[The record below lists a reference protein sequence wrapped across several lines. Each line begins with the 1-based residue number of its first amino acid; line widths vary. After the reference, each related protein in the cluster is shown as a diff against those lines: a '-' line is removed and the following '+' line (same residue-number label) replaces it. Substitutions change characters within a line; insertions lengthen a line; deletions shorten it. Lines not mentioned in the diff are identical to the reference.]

1 MKDNIIF
8 AFLRLTKFH
17 YHCNGFLVISIFQQ
31 MGYNFI
37 LLIVCISRIISL
49 PIPVLMDSTADN
61 LMSAN
66 SPKKQLSGP
75 VGRNF

>member
-1 MKDNIIF
+1 
-8 AFLRLTKFH
+8 
-17 YHCNGFLVISIFQQ
+17 

-37 LLIVCISRIISL
+37 LLIVCIGCIISL

>member
-1 MKDNIIF
+1 
-8 AFLRLTKFH
+8 
-17 YHCNGFLVISIFQQ
+17 

-37 LLIVCISRIISL
+37 LLIVCISCIISL

-61 LMSAN
+61 LMSTN
-66 SPKKQLSGP
+66 SPKKQLSGA